1 MEKDDTIGRWSL
13 EKLDLLRKYLQAYV
27 TVLKKQGFIKGYE
40 YIDGFAGTGRPKA
53 RDEQR
58 YVEGSPRVALGLST
72 PFTRYHFIE
81 ISDWRIKKI
90 EAMKRDFP
98 DREIEI
104 YQGDC
109 NEMLCGRIIPSLSY
123 SSYKRA
129 IAFLD
134 PFGMSLEWDT
144 LKTIASTKTIEVF
157 VNFPVM
163 DINRNV
169 RRKDESRIPEESR
182 ERMDRFWGP
191 GWEGE
196 IFEVQR
202 DLFDEEKTVLK
213 PQSAKDLG
221 YRYQRRLLEIFKYCT
236 IPVVLRN
243 SINAPLYCLIFA
255 GHNETGKNIAE
266 DIFGKF
272 ERMG

>member
-1 MEKDDTIGRWSL
+1 MEKEDTIGSWSV
-13 EKLDLLRKYLQAYV
+13 EKLELLRKYLQAYV
-27 TVLKKQGFIKGYE
+27 TVLKNQSFIKGYE
-40 YIDGFAGTGRPKA
+40 YIDGFAGTGKPKT
-53 RDEQR
+53 RDEER
-58 YVEGSPRVALGLST
+58 YVEGSPRVALALST

-81 ISDWRIKKI
+81 ISDWRIQKI
-90 EAMKRDFP
+90 EEMKRDFP
-98 DREIEI
+98 DRKIEI
-104 YQGDC
+104 YPGDC
-109 NEMLCGRIIPSLSY
+109 NRVLCDQIIPSLPW

-144 LKTIASTKTIEVF
+144 LKAIAGTRTIEVF

-169 RRKDESRIPEESR
+169 RLKNKNRISEESR

-196 IFEVQR
+196 IFEERQG
-202 DLFDEEKTVLK
+202 LFEKETVLK
-213 PQSAKDLG
+213 PQSARGLG
-221 YRYQRRLLEIFKYCT
+221 YRYQKRLLEIFRFCT

-243 SINAPLYCLIFA
+243 SSNAPLYCLIFA
-255 GHNETGKNIAE
+255 GHNKTGANIAE
-266 DIFGKF
+266 DIFGNF
-272 ERMG
+272 EKMG

>member
-1 MEKDDTIGRWSL
+1 MEKEDTIGSWSL
-13 EKLDLLRKYLQAYV
+13 EKLELLRKYLQAYV
-27 TVLKKQGFIKGYE
+27 TVLKNQSLIKGYE
-40 YIDGFAGTGRPKA
+40 YIDGFAGTGKPKT
-53 RDEQR
+53 RDEER
-58 YVEGSPRVALGLST
+58 YVEGSPRVALALAT

-81 ISDWRIKKI
+81 ISDWRIQKI
-90 EAMKRDFP
+90 EQMKRDFP
-98 DREIEI
+98 DRKIAI
-104 YQGDC
+104 YPGDC
-109 NEMLCGRIIPSLSY
+109 NRVLCDQIIPSLLW

-144 LKTIASTKTIEVF
+144 LKAIASARTIEVL

-169 RRKDESRIPEESR
+169 RLKNKNRISEESR
-182 ERMDRFWGP
+182 ERMGRFWGP

-196 IFEVQR
+196 IFEERQG
-202 DLFDEEKTVLK
+202 LFEIETVLK
-213 PQSAKDLG
+213 PQSAKELG
-221 YRYQRRLLEIFKYCT
+221 YRYQNRLLEIFRFCT

-243 SINAPLYCLIFA
+243 STNAPLYCLIFA
-255 GHNETGKNIAE
+255 GHNKTGANIAE

-272 ERMG
+272 EKMG